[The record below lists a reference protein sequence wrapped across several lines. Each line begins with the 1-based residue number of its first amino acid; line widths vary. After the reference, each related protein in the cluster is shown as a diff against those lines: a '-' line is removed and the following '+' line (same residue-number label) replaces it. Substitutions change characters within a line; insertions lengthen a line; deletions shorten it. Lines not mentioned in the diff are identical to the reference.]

1 MNCINSISA
10 NAPSN
15 TPVTPPNLD
24 FLEKAFSQLNSSLDE
39 NPTTS
44 SKQTIFRFNNNHNIN
59 NKNDYTGDFNNN
71 NDNNASLECDMMN
84 SAVSGKKANQMPF
97 SEQTYRDSARFNFY
111 NN

>member
-1 MNCINSISA
+1 MNMNCINSISA

-44 SKQTIFRFNNNHNIN
+44 KQTIFGFNNNHNN
-59 NKNDYTGDFNNN
+59 NDYTSDFNNN
-71 NDNNASLECDMMN
+71 NSNASLDCDMMN
-84 SAVSGKKANQMPF
+84 SVVSGKKANQMPF